1 MNPLTQNEMNGRF
14 WGALDE
20 LVQSKDI
27 VIDRPAG
34 TAHPRD
40 SDFVYPID
48 YGYLDGTS
56 AMDGGGIDVWV
67 GTLGSR
73 RVTGVVTTV
82 DLHKSDAE
90 IKILVGCTLQEM
102 ETIESMHNRRSQS
115 GLLTIREA

>member
-1 MNPLTQNEMNGRF
+1 MTPAIDDVTNKRF
-14 WGALDE
+14 WRALDD
-20 LVQSKDI
+20 LVESRTI

-34 TAHPRD
+34 EAHPRD
-40 SDFVYPID
+40 SNYVYPID